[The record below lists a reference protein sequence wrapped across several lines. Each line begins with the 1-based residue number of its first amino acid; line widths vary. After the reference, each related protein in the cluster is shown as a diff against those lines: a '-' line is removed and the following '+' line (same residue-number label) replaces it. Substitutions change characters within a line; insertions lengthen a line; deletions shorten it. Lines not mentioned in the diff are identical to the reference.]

1 MDKPFKIRRN
11 NIILYGRIQARFKEL
26 FHVQKLRYDYTLEV
40 LGNEFCKAAG
50 TLQHILR
57 MDLPTELPAKN
68 PNQIEMF

>member
-40 LGNEFCKAAG
+40 LGNEFCKAEG
-50 TLQHILR
+50 
-57 MDLPTELPAKN
+57 MDLPAELPAKN